1 MWRSYPGAGVLVV
14 RDELV
19 LMVLHERD
27 GVYRWELPSG
37 VVDFGES
44 FEQTATRETVEET
57 GIHAAVGELLC
68 TVVIHEPSLEYRS
81 VNTYFRAKAP
91 DDAVPQANTRE
102 RRISSVAFMDLA
114 QLRSREIHPVD
125 RRILNMWRRKPDRG
139 PYHIHIT
146 L

>member
-1 MWRSYPGAGVLVV
+1 MWRSCPGAGVLIV

-37 VVDFGES
+37 VVDLGES
-44 FEQTATRETVEET
+44 FEQTAARETLEET

-68 TVVIHEPSLEYRS
+68 TVVIDESSLEYRS
-81 VNTYFRAKAP
+81 VNVYFRAKAP
-91 DDAVPQANTRE
+91 GDAVPQANPRE
-102 RRISSVAFMDLA
+102 RRISSVAFVDLA
-114 QLRSREIHPVD
+114 QLRSRDIHPVD
-125 RRILNMWRRKPDRG
+125 RRILNMWRRKPDRP
-139 PYHIHIT
+139 PYHIYIR